1 MEMGGGGRVAP
12 NPAKPTEY
20 ASAADHQPVLP
31 SRDSAPGRPSPR
43 EPAGLPGR
51 QVSLGRAFVS
61 YVREDARRVDQ
72 LQQALET
79 AGIPVWR
86 DTADLWPGEDWQAKI
101 RQAITANALVFI
113 ACFSGRALPATGAS
127 RTRNW
132 SWRSNNCG
140 CGDQTTLG
148 SARSGSMNVSYR
160 TGISVVAAPSPR
172 SSASTCSMIAQTRN
186 SRG

>member
-1 MEMGGGGRVAP
+1 MSFDTAE
-12 NPAKPTEY
+12 
-20 ASAADHQPVLP
+20 S
-31 SRDSAPGRPSPR
+31 
-43 EPAGLPGR
+43 AGLPDR
-51 QVSLGRAFVS
+51 QVSLRRAFIS

-72 LQQALET
+72 LQQALEA

-101 RQAITANALVFI
+101 RQAITANALVLSPAFP
-113 ACFSGRALPATGAS
+113 GRALPATGVS

-148 SARSGSMNVSYR
+148 SSQSGSMNVSYR
-160 TGISVVAAPSPR
+160 TGISVAAALSSR
-172 SSASTCSMIAQTRN
+172 SSA
-186 SRG
+186 